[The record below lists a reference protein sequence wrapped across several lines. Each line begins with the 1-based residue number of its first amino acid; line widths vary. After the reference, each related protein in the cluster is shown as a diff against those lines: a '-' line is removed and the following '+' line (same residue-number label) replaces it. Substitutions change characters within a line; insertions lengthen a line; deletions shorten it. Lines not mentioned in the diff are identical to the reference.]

1 MRCQRDTRNEN
12 RQKTRSEEGSYGC
25 ERVLLLYPA
34 LFEYRRL
41 SARIHAVLL
50 RKPGE
55 RGCRVGSAAAT
66 EQVICPTGD
75 FGRLMP
81 LMRYLCENGVGLGH
95 WMEVLDDAGVTYWPC
110 MAAEGGRQSGKP
122 TRFVAF
128 AGFEGENLVHN
139 PELTQSV

>member
-1 MRCQRDTRNEN
+1 MVAKEYCCYTRPYSNIEGYQRAYTLCYYASLE
-12 RQKTRSEEGSYGC
+12 EEGV
-25 ERVLLLYPA
+25 VL
-34 LFEYRRL
+34 
-41 SARIHAVLL
+41 AVQ
-50 RKPGE
+50 RQQGGE
-55 RGCRVGSAAAT
+55 CTT

-81 LMRYLCENGVGLGH
+81 LMRYLCENGVGLSH
-95 WMEVLDDAGVTYWPC
+95 WTEVLDDAGVTYWPC

-128 AGFEGENLVHN
+128 AGFEGGNLVHN

>member
-1 MRCQRDTRNEN
+1 MVAKEYCCYTRPYSNIEGYQRAYTLCYYASLEKEGVVLAVQ
-12 RQKTRSEEGSYGC
+12 RQQG
-25 ERVLLLYPA
+25 
-34 LFEYRRL
+34 
-41 SARIHAVLL
+41 
-50 RKPGE
+50 GE
-55 RGCRVGSAAAT
+55 CTT

-95 WMEVLDDAGVTYWPC
+95 WMEVLDDAGVIYWPC